1 MNHVLLML
9 ERSARRYPDK
19 IAVIEEEK
27 VAPYYSC
34 KGIQR
39 LSQSYLI
46 QNSIQQE
53 PVIVFM
59 DKGIMAL
66 YAFFGSAYAQNFY
79 SLLNPEFPESRLEQI
94 QSVLQAR
101 IDTCIAL

>member
-9 ERSARRYPDK
+9 EKSAKQVPNK

-27 VAPYYSC
+27 SCTYLQLQRSSKAVA
-34 KGIQR
+34 
-39 LSQSYLI
+39 SYLI

-59 DKGIMAL
+59 DKG
-66 YAFFGSAYAQNFY
+66 NC
-79 SLLNPEFPESRLEQI
+79 
-94 QSVLQAR
+94 SVLFGN
-101 IDTCIAL
+101 

>member
-9 ERSARRYPDK
+9 ERSARQYPDK

-27 VAPYYSC
+27 HCTYTQLQRYSKAVA
-34 KGIQR
+34 
-39 LSQSYLI
+39 SYLI

-79 SLLNPEFPESRLEQI
+79 SL
-94 QSVLQAR
+94 A
-101 IDTCIAL
+101 